1 MAIIHL
7 LDDDGGDQACA
18 FTGKHGLRGDVLG
31 RGGVFLAQADLFRTG
46 VVLLDMRMPALD
58 GQAVHEALRQRG
70 STTAVVFLTG
80 HGDVPM
86 AVEQMKRGAV
96 DFLQKP
102 VSVKPLQTALER
114 GLAASGERFA
124 RQKNV
129 DCYQQLTPKER
140 SLRCW
145 W

>member
-7 LDDDGGDQACA
+7 LDDDLAVTQACA
-18 FTGKHGLRGDVLG
+18 FLLESLG
-31 RGGVFLAQADLFRTG
+31 YEVMCWAEGGVFLAQADLFRTG

-70 STTAVVFLTG
+70 STLAVVFLTG

-102 VSVKPLQTALER
+102 VSVKPLHTAWR
-114 GLAASGERFA
+114 PQASG
-124 RQKNV
+124 
-129 DCYQQLTPKER
+129 
-140 SLRCW
+140 LRGKRTW
-145 W
+145 TAISS